1 MEKPDEPETGSP
13 MQVSRRGFL
22 KGASAVLSS
31 GIVAGAEVLEAGQAQ
46 PETKIVGPGK
56 VSITLRVN
64 GAAKSLS
71 LEPRVTLLEALR
83 DELELTGAKKVC
95 DRAACGA
102 CTVIINGRAAY
113 ACAILA
119 IDAQGKEIQTVEGLA
134 QEGRLHPVQQAFID
148 NDAQQCGYCTP
159 GFVVACKAFLD
170 KHPNPTAEQVRTG
183 LGGNFCRCGTYAG
196 ITRAVLQAA
205 KQTKGGH
212 AHA

>member
-1 MEKPDEPETGSP
+1 MAKPDEPETGP
-13 MQVSRRGFL
+13 RVEVSRRGFL
-22 KGASAVLSS
+22 KGAGAVLSS
-31 GIVAGAEVLEAGQAQ
+31 GIVAGAEVLEAGQMQSGA
-46 PETKIVGPGK
+46 KIVGPGK

-102 CTVIINGRAAY
+102 CTVIINSKAAY

-134 QEGRLHPVQQAFID
+134 QDGRLHPVQQAFVD

-170 KHPNPTAEQVRTG
+170 KHPNPTAEQVKTG

-205 KQTKGGH
+205 KQMKGGQ

>member
-1 MEKPDEPETGSP
+1 MAKPDEPETGSSA
-13 MQVSRRGFL
+13 QVSRRGFL

-31 GIVAGAEVLEAGQAQ
+31 GIVAGSEVLEAGQMQSGA
-46 PETKIVGPGK
+46 KLVGPGK
-56 VSITLRVN
+56 VPITLRVN
-64 GAAKSLS
+64 GTAKSLNM
-71 LEPRVTLLEALR
+71 EPRVTLLEALR

-102 CTVIINGRAAY
+102 CTVIINGKAAY

-170 KHPNPTAEQVRTG
+170 KHPNPTVEQVKTG

-205 KQTKGGH
+205 KQTKGGQ